1 MVKYFELSLK
11 YCLNIED
18 QDAIIRRFNE
28 LFVDFEPGFDIVNLA
43 EEMSPLGFHQ
53 LIKEKEKR
61 QEIFEEPKNQ
71 EN

>member
-18 QDAIIRRFNE
+18 QDTIIRRFNE

-43 EEMSPLGFHQ
+43 E
-53 LIKEKEKR
+53 
-61 QEIFEEPKNQ
+61 
-71 EN
+71 